1 MRLSRRASKRTPY
14 NARML
19 GMVLST
25 IAFFV
30 ASYFIKRYLDDI
42 GVPKTMVRGMV
53 VFVLALAVAYGVAFA
68 VDWSAGMLGTS

>member
-1 MRLSRRASKRTPY
+1 MRLSDRAGKRSPY

-30 ASYFIKRYLDDI
+30 ASYFIKRYLDAI
-42 GVPKTMVRGMV
+42 GIPKTMVRGLV
-53 VFVLALAVAYGVAFA
+53 VFVLALAVAYGVYFI
-68 VDWSAGMLGTS
+68 VDWFATSRS